1 MMKYM
6 KGTTSPKKKEIT
18 QMNNW
23 TVTQDKVLGN
33 VRINRARGRKT
44 GFVGTV
50 LNGSLGTGDKYFKT
64 LREAKAYYEA

>member
-1 MMKYM
+1 
-6 KGTTSPKKKEIT
+6 
-18 QMNNW
+18 MNNW

-33 VRINRARGRKT
+33 VYSLGDVRINRARGRKT